1 MKLTR
6 LSTTSKLYLL
16 TLLLIFG
23 ILLLN
28 QNTPQL
34 AAGMNGSHK
43 NFPEDTLP
51 ALLQSSS
58 FLNQSV
64 FAQEQTKSTTS
75 QKRLKLMER
84 YLSWI
89 ETGEYGQY
97 QREVGNKSLADFKS
111 FLAHVLTKDKECLA
125 VKNEQKPLLEE
136 ATSFF
141 SNLLSGEQKSVSG
154 ENARKLSVCKA
165 EIKTHYKL
173 AKKYNRLLKY
183 LQIEEGQPNV
193 CVKADLGVGTA
204 LMARGFNPAKVD
216 SDNPK
221 ETGISKKLRVYL
233 CTGNDGKK
241 KVRVVDDSGTR
252 LRLAP
257 EDASK
262 PEFKVE
268 NLPPKGSFD
277 TLLGKLNLK

>member
-23 ILLLN
+23 IL
-28 QNTPQL
+28 
-34 AAGMNGSHK
+34 
-43 NFPEDTLP
+43 
-51 ALLQSSS
+51 

-64 FAQEQTKSTTS
+64 FAQDVKATTS
-75 QKRLKLMER
+75 EKRLKIMDR

-89 ETGEYGQY
+89 GTNEYGQF
-97 QREVGNKSLADFKS
+97 QGELGNRALKDFNS
-111 FLAHVLTKDKECLA
+111 FLTKTISEDKDCLTQ
-125 VKNEQKPLLEE
+125 KNPGFIQNLQ
-136 ATSFF
+136 SFF
-141 SNLLSGEQKSVSG
+141 SAIISQAMQTAPIQNSQLSS
-154 ENARKLSVCKA
+154 CKA
-165 EIKTHYKL
+165 KIKADYKL

-183 LQIEEGQPNV
+183 LQIEEGKPNV
-193 CVKADLGVGTA
+193 CIKADLGVGTA
-204 LMARGFNPAKVD
+204 LMARGFNPTKAN

-221 ETGISKKLRVYL
+221 ETGLSEKLRVYL

-241 KVRVVDDSGTR
+241 KVRAVDDSGTK

-257 EDASK
+257 EDAAK
-262 PEFKVE
+262 NEFKVE

-277 TLLGKLNLK
+277 ILLEKLSLK